1 MPRPAAAA
9 APSAPTKLVG
19 ALTAGIA
26 VLRYLSRSAAPVGVS
41 RIARDL
47 SLNASTC
54 FNLLRTL
61 VHEGLL
67 HFDEA
72 TKTYTLGLGAVELA
86 RGALDRTALPRLLQ
100 PQLAAL
106 AARHAVT
113 VLLWQRTPD
122 DRLVLVHVAES
133 PEAIRVQLSVG
144 ARLPL
149 YAGASGRCM
158 AAFGGAGR
166 SAVRRGF
173 EAVRWD
179 DPPSFDAY
187 WESLAAV
194 RERGH
199 AIDDGHYRRG
209 ATVVAAPVLDGIG
222 RPMLAIGCAT
232 FSAQLDADAL
242 GALTDA
248 LGVLAARATGALAG
262 PGDAPAG
269 H

>member
-1 MPRPAAAA
+1 MPSPTAAVG
-9 APSAPTKLVG
+9 APKLVG
-19 ALTAGIA
+19 ALAAGIA
-26 VLRYLSRSAAPVGVS
+26 VLRYLSRSPSPAGVS
-41 RIARDL
+41 RIAREL

-61 VHEGLL
+61 VHEGLV
-67 HFDEA
+67 HFDDA

-86 RGALDRTALPRLLQ
+86 RGALDRDALPRLLQ
-100 PQLAAL
+100 PGLAAL

-113 VLLWQRTPD
+113 VLLWRRTPD

-158 AAFGGAGR
+158 AAFDGPRRPA
-166 SAVRRGF
+166 AKRGF

-179 DPPSFDAY
+179 DPPPFDGWWA
-187 WESLAAV
+187 SLETV
-194 RERGH
+194 RAQGY

-209 ATVVAAPVLDGIG
+209 ATLMAAPVLDDAG
-222 RPMLAIGCAT
+222 RPMLAIACAT
-232 FSAQLDADAL
+232 FTAQLDDGARASLAEAL
-242 GALTDA
+242 VALA
-248 LGVLAARATGALAG
+248 RRATGALAG
-262 PGDAPAG
+262 PRDTATGP
-269 H
+269 

>member
-1 MPRPAAAA
+1 MPHAAAT
-9 APSAPTKLVG
+9 PEPPKLVG
-19 ALTAGIA
+19 ALAAGIA
-26 VLRYLSRSAAPVGVS
+26 VLRYLSRSTAPAGVS
-41 RIARDL
+41 RIAREL

-61 VHEGLL
+61 VHEGLV

-86 RGALDRTALPRLLQ
+86 RGALDRDSLPRLLQ
-100 PQLAAL
+100 PGLAAL
-106 AARHAVT
+106 AARHSVT
-113 VLLWQRTPD
+113 VLLWQRTHD
-122 DRLVLVHVAES
+122 DRLVLVHVAQS
-133 PEAIRVQLSVG
+133 PDAIRVQLSVG

-158 AAFGGAGR
+158 AAFGGASR
-166 SAVRRGF
+166 TAVRRGV

-187 WESLAAV
+187 WASLATV

-199 AIDDGHYRRG
+199 AIDEGHYRRG
-209 ATVVAAPVLDGIG
+209 VTVVAAPVLDTDG

-232 FSAQLDADAL
+232 FSAQLGTEVL
-242 GALTDA
+242 GALTDS
-248 LGVLAARATGALAG
+248 LGALAARATGALAG
-262 PGDAPAG
+262 PRGDSAG

>member
-1 MPRPAAAA
+1 MPGSA
-9 APSAPTKLVG
+9 APAPAKLVG
-19 ALTAGIA
+19 ALAAGIA
-26 VLRYLSRSAAPVGVS
+26 VLRHLSRSSTPVGVS

-61 VHEGLL
+61 VHEGLV
-67 HFDEA
+67 HFDET
-72 TKTYTLGLGAVELA
+72 TKTYSLGLGAVALA
-86 RGALDRTALPRLLQ
+86 RGALDRTSLPRLLQ

-106 AARHAVT
+106 AATHSVT

-133 PEAIRVQLSVG
+133 PDAIRVQLSVG

-158 AAFGGAGR
+158 AAFGNASR
-166 SAVRRGF
+166 AAIRRGV

-187 WESLAAV
+187 WASLAAV

-199 AIDDGHYRRG
+199 AIDEGHYRRG
-209 ATVVAAPVLDGIG
+209 ATVVAAPVLDRTGT
-222 RPMLAIGCAT
+222 PMLAIGCAT
-232 FSAQLDADAL
+232 FSAQLDAGAL
-242 GALTDA
+242 RALTDA
-248 LGVLAARATGALAG
+248 LGLLAARATEALAG
-262 PGDAPAG
+262 PRDAHAD